1 MKQVYQKIV
10 GVLIIIVLVMS
21 FHQCFAV
28 TQSEINAQKNQQTQ
42 NNNKIN
48 DVYPTT
54 SFSAIIP

>member
-28 TQSEINAQKNQQTQ
+28 TQSEINAQKKQQQ
-42 NNNKIN
+42 NK
-48 DVYPTT
+48 
-54 SFSAIIP
+54 